1 MSRDLEIMKY
11 IENEMIKVNN
21 ECGEMYSKDDFRAWQ
36 DKQLELETIER
47 IYDYLNNKYFE
58 GEL

>member
-1 MSRDLEIMKY
+1 MSKELEIMKY
-11 IENEMIKVNN
+11 IESEMIKVNN
-21 ECGEMYSKDDFRAWQ
+21 ECGEMYSKDDFRTWQ

-58 GEL
+58 GKL